1 MTWMRGRKSEWGDL
15 LLPPPGPAGA
25 GWPLCQGAGDSDGHR
40 GAGAVLLLLPREDKV
55 HGRWAE
61 GPCQA
66 GKDGAYHTGV
76 ALERPKLH
84 GRMTTCPQA
93 GPQLRPE
100 GLNYTNL
107 KFITSTPGQR
117 ARTPHYWVHAAAA
130 TQPGPDPQ
138 WWGSEMA
145 PATPDPLLAPPPL
158 LLNPRATAGEDG
170 GGPSSFHQLEVR
182 GSEGGPQD
190 KEPPLT
196 PEAN

>member
-55 HGRWAE
+55 HGRWAG

-76 ALERPKLH
+76 ALERPELH

-145 PATPDPLLAPPPL
+145 PATPDPLLAPPP
-158 LLNPRATAGEDG
+158 
-170 GGPSSFHQLEVR
+170 PSSESQSHCR
-182 GSEGGPQD
+182 
-190 KEPPLT
+190 
-196 PEAN
+196 

>member
-1 MTWMRGRKSEWGDL
+1 MG
-15 LLPPPGPAGA
+15 GPAA
-25 GWPLCQGAGDSDGHR
+25 ASSRPSRCRLASLSRGWRLRWSPGGR
-40 GAGAVLLLLPREDKV
+40 AVLLLLPREDKV
-55 HGRWAE
+55 HGRWAG

-76 ALERPKLH
+76 ALERPELH

-145 PATPDPLLAPPPL
+145 PATPDPLLAPPP
-158 LLNPRATAGEDG
+158 
-170 GGPSSFHQLEVR
+170 SSESQSHCR
-182 GSEGGPQD
+182 
-190 KEPPLT
+190 
-196 PEAN
+196 